1 MCVHSIYVLVSYDN
15 IYEIQLVSNSFG
27 CIESTVQYS
36 VIILLKTVDSYT
48 GALYCWTVPV
58 KHTL

>member
-48 GALYCWTVPV
+48 GALYC
-58 KHTL
+58 